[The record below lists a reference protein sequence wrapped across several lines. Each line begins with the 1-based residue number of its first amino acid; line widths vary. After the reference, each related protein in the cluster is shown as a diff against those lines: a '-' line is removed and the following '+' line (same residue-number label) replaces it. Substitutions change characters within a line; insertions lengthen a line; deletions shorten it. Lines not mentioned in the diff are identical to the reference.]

1 MFPPFSSYRKK
12 DSVEG
17 RREMKR
23 AALSI
28 CLALTTA
35 TAVANA
41 GSVPQEARAI
51 AATMPAVE
59 VDILATVGREY
70 GLTGDRLK
78 LLFAVRKI
86 ENGRPG
92 VEMGV
97 GSDTPGHRARR
108 YAGDFERSLHLQAQW
123 AAGTIRKR
131 YTGDIVSFAQRYCPP
146 NWHNWTRMARFFMN
160 KKGA

>member
-1 MFPPFSSYRKK
+1 
-12 DSVEG
+12 
-17 RREMKR
+17 MKR

-28 CLALTTA
+28 YLALAAT

-51 AATMPAVE
+51 AATMPATEVE
-59 VDILATVGREY
+59 ILDAVGREY

-78 LLFAVRKI
+78 LLFAIRKI

-108 YAGDFERSLHLQAQW
+108 YAGDFERSLRVQAQW

-131 YTGDIVSFAQRYCPP
+131 YTGDTAAFARRYCPP
-146 NWHNWTRMARFFMN
+146 NWHNWTRMARFFMSM
-160 KKGA
+160 KEA